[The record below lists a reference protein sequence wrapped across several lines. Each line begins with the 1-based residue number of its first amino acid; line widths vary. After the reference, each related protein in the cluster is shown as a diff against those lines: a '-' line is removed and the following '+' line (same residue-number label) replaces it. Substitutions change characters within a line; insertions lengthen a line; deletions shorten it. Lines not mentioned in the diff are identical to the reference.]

1 MPGIVQN
8 RPDDTV
14 ITRQPRGIA
23 LVRHPGAFDRLVA
36 VALVRSRTGRQTNA
50 IPVLNLVC
58 PRGRRF
64 A

>member
-14 ITRQPRGIA
+14 ITRHPRDEGMA
-23 LVRHPGAFDRLVA
+23 GAA
-36 VALVRSRTGRQTNA
+36 GTGRVQSPHTDRDGGPPERLRPPGEA
-50 IPVLNLVC
+50 VTD
-58 PRGRRF
+58 